1 MEMERVFILALVNI
15 LSLAFVAFVAFVG
28 GRLYESYRQQEKALD
43 KEMENLKQSE
53 QMLRLVKLAA
63 SKSATATDKSEPAP
77 ATAAEKTA
85 KTIGAKAAQPRDK
98 GGRFEKSKRDDNPR
112 K

>member
-1 MEMERVFILALVNI
+1 MEMEHVFILALVNI
-15 LSLAFVAFVAFVG
+15 LSLAFVAFVG

-77 ATAAEKTA
+77 ATATEKKSEA
-85 KTIGAKAAQPRDK
+85 KIEQ
-98 GGRFEKSKRDDNPR
+98 DDEL
-112 K
+112 